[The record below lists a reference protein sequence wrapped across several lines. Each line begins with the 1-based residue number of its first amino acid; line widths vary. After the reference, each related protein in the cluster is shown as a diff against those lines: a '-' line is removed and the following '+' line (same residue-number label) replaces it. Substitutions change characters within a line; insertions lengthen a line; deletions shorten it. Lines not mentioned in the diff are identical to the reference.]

1 MPSHEKSEIAA
12 RSTGGTVMT
21 WEAPTYVEV
30 NMNAE
35 INAYQDDFEHV
46 PDVGDRPA
54 HEPAA
59 RPSN

>member
-1 MPSHEKSEIAA
+1 
-12 RSTGGTVMT
+12 MT